1 MEMEERSITFS
12 VQMTVKEMYQ
22 FTMYHVYHQ
31 ASGLIGLFLS
41 ALALANLVVSFHDL
55 SDQGKTIMTI
65 VGLWFTVLEPI
76 MMYNRSKR
84 QVKRTKSYQ
93 KPLYYEINEK
103 GITVSQD
110 EESQTMEWERIRRIK
125 DTGSQYIL
133 YSSRVHAFIFP
144 KKCLGADAGKLGNL
158 LREYAA
164 QKNIPV
170 NGRMKRNR

>member
-1 MEMEERSITFS
+1 MGMEERSITFS

-41 ALALANLVVSFHDL
+41 ALALTNLVVSFHDL

-103 GITVSQD
+103 G
-110 EESQTMEWERIRRIK
+110 
-125 DTGSQYIL
+125 
-133 YSSRVHAFIFP
+133 
-144 KKCLGADAGKLGNL
+144 KKNELG
-158 LREYAA
+158 R
-164 QKNIPV
+164 
-170 NGRMKRNR
+170 